1 MNELIR
7 DYLTDIKE
15 TTYQEVYDLYNNYE
29 MKDIEHYRNAFDSI
43 YLLKHDDL
51 INLVADWADGKLVP
65 TFKFMA
71 IYDNKYIAADNE
83 DNEFFMEEYKNIDKA
98 ILYLNSSIEVEILNN
113 NDLET
118 CIKILEQED
127 ELTL

>member
-71 IYDNKYIAADNE
+71 IYDNKYILDVRTIFEEEFEIIANE
-83 DNEFFMEEYKNIDKA
+83 LKKV
-98 ILYLNSSIEVEILNN
+98 LN
-113 NDLET
+113 
-118 CIKILEQED
+118 
-127 ELTL
+127 